1 MSTVHTRHHLTDAF
15 SFSLFPVVLTS
26 NHVPRVGVT
35 HLCDQCAFATTDID
49 VLLQHYEACHTLINL
64 KGAHQH
70 VKAEE
75 DVGTNKEGSNK
86 GGAGGE
92 REFSCTKCHFITEVE
107 EEIFR
112 HYRWGVRPLVTSE
125 DRRINGTQR
134 SASLKQQWISE
145 ESNVILCFQLADL
158 DHRFLFFFCFC
169 SISDFVPGS
178 WSVTSC
184 DVPKSWFY
192 SRSHWVL
199 QHCCDC
205 EKMFPLFNG
214 EMLQI
219 WRILLM
225 FWGWNPSPIIHF
237 LLLTNPGND
246 DWPH

>member
-1 MSTVHTRHHLTDAF
+1 MLSYECVHSTHHLTDAF

-134 SASLKQQWISE
+134 SASVKQQWISE

-158 DHRFLFFFCFC
+158 DHRFFFLFLFHKWFCARKLV
-169 SISDFVPGS
+169 SDIM
-178 WSVTSC
+178 W
-184 DVPKSWFY
+184 
-192 SRSHWVL
+192 RSKESVL
-199 QHCCDC
+199 QS
-205 EKMFPLFNG
+205 ESLSAPT
-214 EMLQI
+214 
-219 WRILLM
+219 LLWLWENVPP
-225 FWGWNPSPIIHF
+225 F
-237 LLLTNPGND
+237 
-246 DWPH
+246 